1 MTKVRNPYAW
11 MVLALL
17 ILSPV
22 TGMSADGLTG
32 DWGGKRSGM
41 EDAGYTFEAV
51 YTGEGF
57 VNTSGGIDEDTGYL
71 DNLDVTLEIDGEQAF
86 GWGGATLFVYGL
98 MNNGDDPSAAVGDAQ
113 GSSNIEADETA
124 KLYEAWINQQF
135 GESFAAL
142 FGLYDLN
149 GEFDV
154 TETAGLFLGSSH
166 GIGPDYSQSGVN
178 GPSIFPTTSLAL
190 RLSYQVSEPVYAQIA
205 VLDGVAG
212 DPTQPMGTQVEINGN
227 DGWLIALEG
236 GHVTGLEEGDDAP
249 YHKYALGG
257 WYYTEKF
264 PHVDGVSPDDKAYG
278 VYAIADRAMSDSF
291 SAFLRVGMASED
303 VHQFGSYVGL
313 GGVYSGLF
321 GNDDNQ
327 LGLAVA
333 HAMNGGAFSDA
344 NPGAEDAETAIELTY
359 RTQLTPWLALQPDV
373 QYVISPGT
381 DPTLDDAL
389 ITSLRFEAAL

>member
-1 MTKVRNPYAW
+1 MKRCSHYAILA
-11 MVLALL
+11 LALL
-17 ILSPV
+17 LFTPAV
-22 TGMSADGLTG
+22 GVSADTITG

-41 EDAGYTFEAV
+41 EEAGYTFEAV

-57 VNTSGGIDEDTGYL
+57 INTSGGIDEDTGYL
-71 DNLDVTLEIDGEQAF
+71 DNFDVTLEIDAEQAF
-86 GWGGATLFVYGL
+86 GWNGATLFVYGL
-98 MNNGDDPSAAVGDAQ
+98 VNNGDDPSGFVGDAQ
-113 GSSNIEADETA
+113 GTSNIEQDETA

-135 GESFAAL
+135 GDNLAVL

-190 RLSYQVSEPVYAQIA
+190 RLSYQVSEPVYAQMAI
-205 VLDGVAG
+205 LDGVSG

-236 GHVTGLEEGDDAP
+236 GHVTGLEEGDSAP
-249 YHKYALGG
+249 YRKYSLGG
-257 WYYTEKF
+257 WYYTEEAA
-264 PHVDGVSPDDKAYG
+264 HVDGVSPDEKAFG
-278 VYAIADRAMSDSF
+278 IYAIADRAVSDRL
-291 SAFLRVGMASED
+291 SAFLRLGFASED
-303 VHQFGSYVGL
+303 VHQFGTYVGL
-313 GGVYSGLF
+313 GGVYTGLF
-321 GNDDNQ
+321 GREDDQ

-333 HAMNGGAFSDA
+333 HAINGGAFSDA